1 MMFSSRVL
9 SSVATVSSWQT
20 NNFPQSSTSKS
31 VISSKYLSM
40 AAKSSTGA
48 DLLLRRGSSGRRD

>member
-20 NNFPQSSTSKS
+20 NNFPQSSTSMS
-31 VISSKYLSM
+31 EICSKYLST
-40 AAKSSTGA
+40 AAKASTGA
-48 DLLLRRGSSGRRD
+48 DLLLRRGSSGRRE